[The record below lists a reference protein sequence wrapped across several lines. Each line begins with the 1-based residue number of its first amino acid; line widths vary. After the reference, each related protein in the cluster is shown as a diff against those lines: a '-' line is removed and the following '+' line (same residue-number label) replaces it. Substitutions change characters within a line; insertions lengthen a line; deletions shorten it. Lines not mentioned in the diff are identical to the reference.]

1 MADFRPAPG
10 VRLFIIDDEAIV
22 YAHAAQKLYTFN
34 TAATFI
40 WCGLELGDSAAK
52 VARSLSETAG
62 IALDDAKQRIADARR
77 HWRALGLLE
86 GRRRKPLRLPRR
98 RQAKPRRPAVS
109 TLPAHARA
117 RFIGHAT
124 YALLGSAVR
133 VRFTSADQRDFV
145 HPVLA
150 HLDHGRA
157 RPSSTVELIGLD
169 GVHHICQD
177 GAVAHTGLRVD
188 ELAPIVKWLVWEE
201 AVNNHSFFLNIHAG
215 VVGDGK
221 SLTLLPAAAGSGKSS
236 LTAALS
242 GAGFDYFSDEIAL
255 LEEPDLAVRPSQ
267 IAVCIKSTGWDVMA
281 SYFPEVRT
289 LKSHH
294 RSDGK
299 IVRYMPPPPFTNGS
313 RLDRTYPVARIIFP
327 HYRPD
332 HRTALVPIK
341 RVEAL
346 RRLMDEC
353 ASVPV
358 PLTARRIARLVR
370 WIKQIACYELPLSSL
385 DEAVTLVR
393 ASLGRGAGSV
403 TKSLQR
409 RVSQHTD
416 VPSRG

>member
-1 MADFRPAPG
+1 MAEFRPAPG

-22 YAHAAQKLYTFN
+22 YSHAAQKLFTFN

-40 WCGLELGDSAAK
+40 WCGLELGDGAAK
-52 VARSLSETAG
+52 VARSLAETTG
-62 IALDDAKQRIADARR
+62 IALDDAKRRVAEARR
-77 HWRALGLLE
+77 HWRDLGLLE
-86 GRRRKPLRLPRR
+86 GRRKKPPRPPRR
-98 RQAKPRRPAVS
+98 RQAKPRRPSAS
-109 TLPAHARA
+109 TLAAYARA
-117 RFIGHAT
+117 RFVGQAT

-133 VRFTSADQRDFV
+133 VRFTSAGQRDFV

-150 HLDHGRA
+150 HLERRRA
-157 RPSSTVELIGLD
+157 APSSTVELIEED

-177 GAVAHTGLRVD
+177 GAVAHTGLRVE

-201 AVNNHSFFLNIHAG
+201 AVNNHRFFLNIHAG

-267 IAVCIKSTGWDVMA
+267 IAVCIKSTGWDLMA
-281 SYFPEVRT
+281 SYFPSVRS

-313 RLDRTYPVARIIFP
+313 RLDRTYPVGRIIFP
-327 HYRPD
+327 HYRSD
-332 HRTALVPIK
+332 HCTALVPLK

-346 RRLMDEC
+346 RRMMFEC
-353 ASVPV
+353 ASAPV
-358 PLTARRIARLVR
+358 PLTQRRVARLVR
-370 WIKQIACYELPLSSL
+370 WIKQVECYELPLSSL
-385 DEAVTLVR
+385 DEAVALVR
-393 ASLGRGAGSV
+393 AGNV
-403 TKSLQR
+403 TESLQR
-409 RVSQHTD
+409 HDGPHTAI
-416 VPSRG
+416 PSRD